1 MKDLT
6 HGSLHKHLATQA
18 SFMLIGMV
26 FQSLYYLVDLYFVA
40 RVSSAAIAAVGL
52 AGNLMMVTIAL
63 TQALTVGTTT
73 LVAQAIGAKDYARAR
88 FVFNQSQ
95 VLATSTGLIFVL
107 AVFAFRGR
115 FAAGLAADPPTIEAL
130 LAYLDWFLPAMA
142 VQFLLVAMGA
152 ALRGAG
158 EVRAPMLVQLVGIV
172 LNTILAPML
181 IAGWGT
187 GHPMGVAGAGLATF
201 LAVVVSSS
209 LLIFWVR
216 RQHDVLQ
223 IVPAECK
230 PDFALWRRMLSIGLP
245 SGGEFLLMSVYS
257 FVIYAVLRPF
267 GADTQA
273 GFGVGMRVMQ
283 VGFMPGLA
291 VAFSIAPIAAQNF
304 GAKHFERVRETFKV
318 GLVWV
323 TAIMVVFMTICHFA
337 PDRLVAPFAQDPK
350 VVAVGAQMLGIL
362 TFNFIASG
370 VVLTAS
376 GMFQALGN
384 TLPSLI
390 ASASR
395 IVLFVAPAVWLS
407 KQPDFVL
414 PQLWWLSVGSVILQ
428 MIAALLLLRRE
439 FSRKLPIAA
448 GAPLSAE
455 AA

>member
-6 HGSLHKHLATQA
+6 TGSLHKHLASQA
-18 SFMLIGMV
+18 SFMLVGMV

-52 AGNLMMVTIAL
+52 AGNLMMVTVAL

-73 LVAQAIGAKDYARAR
+73 LVAQSIGAKDFARAR

-95 VLATSTGLIFVL
+95 VLATSAGLVFVL
-107 AVFAFRGR
+107 AVFLLRDR
-115 FAAGLAADPPTIEAL
+115 FAASFAADPVVTTAL
-130 LAYLDWFLPAMA
+130 MDYLDWFLPAMA
-142 VQFLLVAMGA
+142 VQFLLVAMSA

-158 EVRAPMLVQLVGIV
+158 EVRAPMLVQLVAIV
-172 LNTILAPML
+172 LNTILAPIL

-201 LAVVVSSS
+201 IAVLAGSS
-209 LLIFWVR
+209 LLFFWVR
-216 RQHDVLQ
+216 KQHDVLH
-223 IVPAECK
+223 IVPADCR
-230 PDFALWRRMLSIGLP
+230 PDFALWRKMLSIGLP
-245 SGGEFLLMSVYS
+245 SGGEFLLMSVYA

-291 VAFSIAPIAAQNF
+291 VAFSLAPIAAQNF
-304 GAKHFERVRETFKV
+304 GAKKFDRVRDTFRV
-318 GLVWV
+318 GLTWV
-323 TAIMVVFMTICHFA
+323 TAIMLVFMTICHFR
-337 PDRLVAPFAQDPK
+337 PEVLVAPFAQDPN
-350 VVAVGAQMLGIL
+350 VVGVGAQMLGIL
-362 TFNFIASG
+362 TFNFLASG
-370 VVLTAS
+370 CVLTAS

-395 IVLFVAPAVWLS
+395 IVLFVLPAIWLS
-407 KQPDFVL
+407 RQPGFKL
-414 PQLWWLSVGSVILQ
+414 EQLWWLSVCSVLLQ
-428 MIAALLLLRRE
+428 AIAALLMLRRE
-439 FSRKLPIAA
+439 FSRKLPRIPFAT
-448 GAPLSAE
+448 SAQP
-455 AA
+455 A